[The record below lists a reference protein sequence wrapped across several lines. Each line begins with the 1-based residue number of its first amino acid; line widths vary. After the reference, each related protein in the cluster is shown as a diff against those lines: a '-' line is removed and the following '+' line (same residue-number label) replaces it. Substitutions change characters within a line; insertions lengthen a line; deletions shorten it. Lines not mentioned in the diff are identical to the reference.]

1 MLGLGRLLQREGE
14 DDEGDGGD
22 ADGGPVEQ
30 LLQRVT
36 ESALLED
43 RREALLSLRDMLA
56 EGGRAQDAFASMGYG
71 VACALLRHERDDAEV
86 ARAALECLHL
96 ATTPDGRRSAR
107 EAQAAAVNAE
117 QLARTPDAIA
127 LLLSVLEP
135 PPVGVA
141 DFYARYHALQVLRAV
156 LGANARLVQEAVLA
170 APQGVVRL
178 MDLLGE
184 AEVLRNEALLILRAL
199 AAASEEVQ
207 KIAAFQGAFDRLL
220 AIVTDEGGMAG
231 GIVVQDCL
239 HLLSALLA
247 GSAANQLMFRE
258 LGYLAQLP
266 ALLAPEEPAPGAAPA
281 LPQSMAPER
290 AANLAAGLETARVLL
305 LPLPAAPGAAARLT
319 NEAVLMQH
327 GLLPALLALATSADA
342 TPDAGVRGA
351 GCRALAALARS
362 SRENRD
368 ALAATVAR
376 VSVAETLPVVHAAL
390 RAVVRGES
398 AAEAAGAEELV
409 AAMCGGSAP
418 AQAALVATVA
428 PGAAHGFGGDLLRA
442 LLQAG
447 GGVAPL
453 LASSR
458 AALALGHLVAGNA
471 DTKLRLL
478 ALPLPGQKGGL
489 MGALAQRLAT
499 SVTAHGAAPEARQLV
514 ANFGVPLLLWLH
526 RCPPAVAAFLASVSQ
541 TPFLVG
547 AVVSAQQ
554 FGAGGTVVCGVCAL
568 LLGLCTKYAPSDAA
582 IPPGSLAAA
591 IAGQIT
597 LPRFFGAVEALAA
610 LAAAAEAGAGPPGLY
625 LSPLA
630 RPVID
635 ELAAE
640 MRAQLAQSGGGGGG
654 GGMVGSRPATPPSG
668 KAAAAPAAAPFAPP
682 TAAAAPPAAR
692 PANGSAPAPPPSS
705 PKPAA
710 AAAWQPPAPAAPAP
724 APAYGDAHAEM
735 QHREAEALRARCAE
749 LEAEA
754 GRARGEAANAR
765 AAARK
770 LETDLEG
777 LSSAYAALDA
787 HAGELQAQ
795 LDRGGGGGGGS
806 GVATALPAPAG
817 VDEAEVRRREAAA
830 ADAARAEAATEGDA
844 AMEDLMVCLGQ
855 EEAKVAA
862 LAARLDA
869 AGVSSADV
877 LAGLA

>member
-22 ADGGPVEQ
+22 ADGGAAVEQ

-43 RREALLSLRDMLA
+43 RREALLRLRDMLA

-71 VACALLRHERDDAEV
+71 VVCALLRHERDDAEV

-207 KIAAFQGAFDRLL
+207 KIAAFQGAFDRLF

-258 LGYLAQLP
+258 LGYLAHLP

-305 LPLPAAPGAAARLT
+305 LPLPATPGAAARLT

-376 VSVAETLPVVHAAL
+376 VSAAETLPVVHAAL

-409 AAMCGGSAP
+409 AAMCGGNAP

-442 LLQAG
+442 LLQTG

-458 AALALGHLVAGNA
+458 AALALGHLVVGNA

-568 LLGLCTKYAPSDAA
+568 LLGLCAKYAPPDAA

-610 LAAAAEAGAGPPGLY
+610 LAAAAEAGADPPGLY

-630 RPVID
+630 RPIIN

-640 MRAQLAQSGGGGGG
+640 LRAQLAQGGGGGGG
-654 GGMVGSRPATPPSG
+654 GGMAGSRPAPPPSA
-668 KAAAAPAAAPFAPP
+668 KAAAATPAAPSAM
-682 TAAAAPPAAR
+682 AAAPAAR
-692 PANGSAPAPPPSS
+692 PANGRAPAPPPSP
-705 PKPAA
+705 PKPDATPV
-710 AAAWQPPAPAAPAP
+710 WQLPAPAAP

-754 GRARGEAANAR
+754 GRARGEATDAR
-765 AAARK
+765 AAALK
-770 LETDLEG
+770 LEADLEG

-795 LDRGGGGGGGS
+795 LDRGGGGS
-806 GVATALPAPAG
+806 GTVTSPPPPAPAG

-830 ADAARAEAATEGDA
+830 ADAARAEAAAEGDA
-844 AMEDLMVCLGQ
+844 AMEDLLVCLGQ

-869 AGVSSADV
+869 AGVSSVDV